1 MLNLV
6 FSGHQ
11 SFALR
16 ISWLPKAVASIE
28 AGIDPFNDPRVG
40 MSVLGLGKNMV
51 ESLDFWAHACGIT
64 VKTNNKVELTD
75 FSRMV
80 LSRAAGFDP
89 YLENM
94 QTLWLLHWNLCRG
107 WNENGEIK
115 RPYAWHFLSNV
126 FRDDEISAS
135 DAVHQ
140 FADAV
145 AALSKTLSPV
155 TLRQHFDV
163 FIRTYVSGEVVGP
176 RSTPEDSLDSPL
188 TALELVKRSGEKKL
202 PLGKRETVYRFNSA
216 PKPSISDSTFCF
228 CLDQWWEQTHQN
240 EMRLTLRDISFSEGS
255 PGRVFRLPEADIHRR
270 LVSLANNQP
279 QKWALIESQ
288 NQRGIQRLFQ
298 HDAESQLKSIYI
310 C

>member
-1 MLNLV
+1 M

-28 AGIDPFNDPRVG
+28 KGIDPFKDPRVG
-40 MSVLGLGKNMV
+40 MSALGLGKNMV
-51 ESLDFWAHACGIT
+51 ESLEFWAQAAGIT
-64 VKTNNKVELTD
+64 VKTNNNVDLTE

-80 LSRAAGFDP
+80 LSRATGFDP
-89 YLENM
+89 FLENI

-107 WNENGEIK
+107 WDEDGEIK
-115 RPYAWHFLSNV
+115 RPYAWHFFSNV
-126 FRDDEISAS
+126 FQDDEIIAS
-135 DAVHQ
+135 DAVPQ

-163 FIRTYVSGEVVGP
+163 FIRTYVAGEVPGP

-188 TALELVKRSGEKKL
+188 TALELIKRSGEKQL
-202 PLGKRETVYRFNSA
+202 PFGKRETVYRLNNS
-216 PKPSISDSTFCF
+216 PKPSLSDDTFCY

-240 EMRLTLRDISFSEGS
+240 EMQLTLRDISFSEGS
-255 PGRVFRLPEADIHRR
+255 PGRVFHIPEADIHRR
-270 LVSLANNQP
+270 LISMTNNQP
-279 QKWALIESQ
+279 QKWTLIESQ
-288 NQRGIQRLFQ
+288 NQRGIQRLFPL
-298 HDAESQLKSIYI
+298 DAESQLKSIYI
-310 C
+310 R